1 MKKFV
6 IPAAIS
12 TLLAS
17 APAFAHPGHIAGWGQ
32 GLLHPYTGLDH
43 MLAMVAVGLWAAQQC
58 GSAQWKIPVAFVAAM
73 CLGSLLGMAGF
84 GLPFV
89 EAGIATSVLL
99 LGLLVAF
106 ALRLPVVLGMGL
118 MAVFAL
124 FHGHAHGSEMTAAAT
139 QSSYIVGFTLAT
151 ASLHGAGLA
160 VGWLLRNRAE
170 IALRLGGL
178 LAVAISGA
186 WLALN

>member
-6 IPAAIS
+6 IPAIIS

-17 APAFAHPGHIAGWGQ
+17 APAFAHPGHATGLGH

-43 MLAMVAVGLWAAQQC
+43 VLAMIAVGLWAAQQG
-58 GSAQWKIPVAFVAAM
+58 GSAQWKIPTTFVAAM
-73 CLGSLLGMAGF
+73 LLGSLLGMSGF
-84 GLPFV
+84 TLPYV

-106 ALRLPVVLGMGL
+106 AMRLPAMLGMGL

-124 FHGHAHGSEMTAAAT
+124 FHGYAHGSEAASMA
-139 QSSYIVGFTLAT
+139 QSSYIIGFMLAT
-151 ASLHGAGLA
+151 ASLHGIGLA
-160 VGWLLRNRAE
+160 TGWLLRNRAE
-170 IALRLGGL
+170 IAVRLSGF
-178 LAVAISGA
+178 AVAAGGM